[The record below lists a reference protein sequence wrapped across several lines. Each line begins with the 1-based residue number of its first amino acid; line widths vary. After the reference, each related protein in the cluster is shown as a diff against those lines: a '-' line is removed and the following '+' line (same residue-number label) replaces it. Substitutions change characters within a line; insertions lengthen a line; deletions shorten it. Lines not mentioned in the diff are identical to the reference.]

1 MLPPPSASQRPPA
14 SFLSPSQQSAS
25 PKTLEKKLNHPL
37 FIRSTKKVL
46 LTPEG
51 ELLLQHVKPGL
62 SSFWTRENL
71 SCQETNLLKGQLRI
85 AASDTICRYFLIDY
99 LQKFHQTYPDVR
111 IKVTNSTSIGCAELL
126 EKGQAD
132 LIVCNCPNS
141 RLGSHFQT
149 RVLKEF
155 HDVFV
160 ANTDYFPVHTVQTEL
175 QELLNYPILMLS
187 PKSTTS
193 EYLREAFT
201 AHNLKLLPE
210 VELNSNDLLL
220 DLARIGLGIA
230 CVPVIC

>member
-1 MLPPPSASQRPPA
+1 M
-14 SFLSPSQQSAS
+14 
-25 PKTLEKKLNHPL
+25 
-37 FIRSTKKVL
+37 
-46 LTPEG
+46 
-51 ELLLQHVKPGL
+51 
-62 SSFWTRENL
+62 
-71 SCQETNLLKGQLRI
+71 
-85 AASDTICRYFLIDY
+85 
-99 LQKFHQTYPDVR
+99 
-111 IKVTNSTSIGCAELL
+111 
-126 EKGQAD
+126 
-132 LIVCNCPNS
+132 
-141 RLGSHFQT
+141 
-149 RVLKEF
+149 LKES

-230 CVPVIC
+230 CVPDYMLKENDQLTPLMLSLIHI